1 MSNITGSS
9 NVSCGKYD
17 EKYNRKY
24 ENEQDFIS
32 CISCGKKLDLNQNVI
47 YEIRGGLGNKK
58 QGNVCPDCYK
68 KVKSLAEKA
77 VRAKMEM

>member
-9 NVSCGKYD
+9 NVSCGKY
-17 EKYNRKY
+17 EGKY
-24 ENEQDFIS
+24 EDEQDFVS
-32 CISCGKKLDLNQNVI
+32 CISCGKKLDLNQDVI